1 MIGSVF
7 GGLQVFLFLLA
18 TFGPKLLLLLKLGY
32 KLLLKTFICVEGFYF
47 FLNKYL
53 NFLISFFKLCS
64 LHHFFSAYY
73 HLLNN
78 KKSEILKKN

>member
-32 KLLLKTFICVEGFYF
+32 KLLLKTFICVEGF
-47 FLNKYL
+47 
-53 NFLISFFKLCS
+53 
-64 LHHFFSAYY
+64 FST
-73 HLLNN
+73 N
-78 KKSEILKKN
+78 I